1 MPTPEE
7 NSVILLVD
15 DEPAYAQIMSALAA
29 SMGHRLEHVAS
40 AADLDERLD
49 TKHYAL
55 ILMDVEMPGIDG
67 YAATAAIRSRGG
79 WATEVP
85 IIAFTTLGR
94 SRDTDRFVAAGMDGV
109 LAKPFGIVESAAT
122 LRQWLHD
129 GKAPKRTRQTL
140 EALLGADQAESM
152 FDRFYVSL
160 AEAVEQVEAGGD
172 KARIGHRIGGLAGT
186 LGLVIL
192 SAAWLTLQD
201 GAEHA
206 WPTVLALSK
215 DAIAR
220 HAG

>member
-29 SMGHRLEHVAS
+29 SMGHRLDHVAS
-40 AADLDERLD
+40 ANDLSERLD
-49 TKHYAL
+49 KTHYAL

-67 YAATAAIRSRGG
+67 YKATAAIRSRGG
-79 WATEVP
+79 WAAEVP
-85 IIAFTTLGR
+85 IIAFTALGR

-129 GKAPKRTRQTL
+129 GKAPKKTRQTL
-140 EALLGADQAESM
+140 EALLGKEQAASM
-152 FDRFYVSL
+152 FERFYISL
-160 AEAVEQVEAGGD
+160 AEAVDLVEAGGD
-172 KARIGHRIGGLAGT
+172 KARIGHKMGGLAGT
-186 LGLVIL
+186 LGLSVL
-192 SAAWLTLQD
+192 SAAWLALQD
-201 GAEHA
+201 GADNA
-206 WPTVLALSK
+206 WPTVRALSL

-220 HAG
+220 HSG